1 MSQVNLIA
9 STIIKHLMLITSHL
23 INELKVSR
31 PPQIKSNLQQMKTIS
46 LISKQTLLNTAP
58 LFLG

>member
-9 STIIKHLMLITSHL
+9 STITKHLMLI
-23 INELKVSR
+23 NELKISR
-31 PPQIKSNLQQMKTIS
+31 LPQIKSNLQQMKTIS
-46 LISKQTLLNTAP
+46 LISKQTLSNPAP